1 MLLESELMRFLPLR
15 LSRCLYCKGRQG
27 LRQERK
33 GFGVRQLATEDQP
46 PGRSHRSSVSYF
58 LAAPLAA
65 RFFFAG
71 PFWLRFAA
79 I

>member
-46 PGRSHRSSVSYF
+46 PGRSHRSGVS
-58 LAAPLAA
+58 
-65 RFFFAG
+65 
-71 PFWLRFAA
+71 
-79 I
+79 